1 MPRGDPPRRRCLAS
15 RVVGPHIHHDI
26 AVTWLDQQDDDLAM
40 CLVTQ
45 MSLPR
50 LLSNHG
56 EMSQDVISR
65 GDAWRVID
73 QLRADERGVWAMEP
87 AQLEAVWR
95 AISAKDETSH
105 KLWAD
110 DYLAAFAQVTGASL
124 ATLDHKLR
132 ARYPSVHVQTL
143 T

>member
-1 MPRGDPPRRRCLAS
+1 
-15 RVVGPHIHHDI
+15 
-26 AVTWLDQQDDDLAM
+26 M
-40 CLVTQ
+40 CRVTQ
-45 MSLPR
+45 MSLLR
-50 LLSNHG
+50 LLSNPG
-56 EMSQDVISR
+56 VMSQDVISR

-73 QLRADERGVWAMEP
+73 QLRADERVVWAMEP

-110 DYLAAFAQVTGASL
+110 DYLTAFAQVTGASL